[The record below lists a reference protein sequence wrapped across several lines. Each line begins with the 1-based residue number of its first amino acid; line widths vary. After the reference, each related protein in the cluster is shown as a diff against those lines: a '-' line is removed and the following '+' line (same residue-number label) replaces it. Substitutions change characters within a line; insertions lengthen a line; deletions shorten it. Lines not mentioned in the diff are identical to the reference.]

1 MIDGLKLNKLLAGYR
16 GKPAADRAAL
26 EATVLA
32 LAQFYLDHRAR
43 IEDIEINPLMVRPH
57 GKGAVAV
64 DVRVIW
70 RKNNDRGR
78 RVMEFEL
85 PEELRMFKDSLRRFV
100 NNELIPIERQTLTAE
115 GEEIKPEF
123 LGKLQ
128 QRAKDLGIWMMEVPE
143 EYGGPGLSLLQRTIV
158 VEELSRTIAL
168 PARGEGI
175 TGPSVRHILFTL
187 KGELQ
192 REISDAGA
200 ARREEGRLR
209 ADRARRRLRSR
220 RHAHDRGADGDHYVI
235 NGTKRF
241 ITGANKA
248 HFMQLMAAT
257 DRAKGSHGG
266 ISCFLV
272 DMDTPGVKLGTS
284 YQTMMG
290 DRPWE
295 IILDN
300 VRVPASQPR
309 RRGRQGLRAG
319 AEMARR
325 RPRQARRPRAR
336 RRRALPRNG
345 DVLRQA
351 ALDLRPAA
359 RRPAGDPVEAR
370 AHVYRAAGGAAPGLQ
385 GGDAGSTPARTRART
400 ATSASTTP
408 TRWRSAP
415 PTSACR
421 STAASGSPP
430 TCRSRN
436 SGASSAATASPK
448 APAK

>member
-1 MIDGLKLNKLLAGYR
+1 M
-16 GKPAADRAAL
+16 
-26 EATVLA
+26 
-32 LAQFYLDHRAR
+32 
-43 IEDIEINPLMVRPH
+43 
-57 GKGAVAV
+57 
-64 DVRVIW
+64 
-70 RKNNDRGR
+70 
-78 RVMEFEL
+78 
-85 PEELRMFKDSLRRFV
+85 
-100 NNELIPIERQTLTAE
+100 
-115 GEEIKPEF
+115 
-123 LGKLQ
+123 
-128 QRAKDLGIWMMEVPE
+128 
-143 EYGGPGLSLLQRTIV
+143 

-187 KGELQ
+187 KGELKEKYLMPVLRGEKKVAFAQ
-192 REISDAGA
+192 TEPDAGSDPGGMRTTA
-200 ARREEGRLR
+200 VK
-209 ADRARRRLRSR
+209 
-220 RHAHDRGADGDHYVI
+220 DGNHYVI

-241 ITGANKA
+241 ITGADKA

-257 DRAKGSHGG
+257 DRAKGSRGG

-300 VRVPASQPR
+300 VRVPAENLV
-309 RRGRQGLRAG
+309 GEEGKGFGLG

-325 RPRQARRPRAR
+325 RPRQARRARAR

-359 RRPAGDPVEAR
+359 RRAGRRSSGSSRDMYIELQAAR
-370 AHVYRAAGGAAPGLQ
+370 LLVYKAA
-385 GGDAGSTPARTRART
+385 TPARRRRGRARGLLRLQILRRRDGVPRRRRMH
-400 ATSASTTP
+400 ADPRRHRAHHRP
-408 TRWRSAP
+408 ADRED
-415 PTSACR
+415 
-421 STAASGSPP
+421 
-430 TCRSRN
+430 